1 MDRFIEELGTIV
13 PPGSPMYEAVAEG
26 YRATL
31 TEGLGGRILTIGA
44 LLLSS
49 LMAGCAG
56 HSPKVDIPEVH
67 LDMETP
73 VDRESVNELAKELAT
88 SMKNEM
94 KVSPSIDSTES
105 WKIAD
110 KVYNNLMSRNE
121 TALAHM
127 FARTINQEKA
137 EQFNN
142 PPFGEQVSYNNAEKA
157 PEPAPQATYDAES
170 GTWEY

>member
-1 MDRFIEELGTIV
+1 MDRFIEQLGTIV

-56 HSPKVDIPEVH
+56 HSPKVDVPEVH
-67 LDMETP
+67 MDMETP
-73 VDRESVNELAKELAT
+73 VDRESVNELAKQLVGG
-88 SMKNEM
+88 MKTEM
-94 KVSPSIDSTES
+94 RDSTSLTSTKS
-105 WKIAD
+105 WHAAQE
-110 KVYNNLMSRNE
+110 VYGNLMSRNE
-121 TALAHM
+121 KALAHM